1 MPIMIKPIKACTNA
15 ELTAIVRSTSPNG
28 HFAAEREDAIIEMS
42 ARVAHKALKN
52 AKLEGMR
59 AAGDKMERHAANTFA
74 STLSV
79 REGDAFL
86 AGYYTE
92 LRRLD
97 Y

>member
-1 MPIMIKPIKACTNA
+1 MIKPIKACTDA

-52 AKLEGMR
+52 AKHAGLR
-59 AAGDKMERHAANTFA
+59 AAGDAMSRADANIVAQGLT
-74 STLSV
+74 V

-86 AGYYTE
+86 AAYYSE
-92 LRRLD
+92 LRRLN